1 MFDSLNDT
9 PSDFQQK
16 LIGALNSIGETNG
29 IDPVDVFNL
38 VLCGNQDQNVK
49 KKLYNWWRG
58 FFDILSRCDIPSESK
73 KEYDEK
79 VDALISE
86 ITKAGS
92 SIDGNSVEV
101 VSEDYESASKE
112 DEDKM
117 LNDMKFA
124 VSKIGEIANR
134 VQDII
139 NFVNPYCK
147 KFNEENE
154 MKNIKNESN
163 MSSLQNLAQDY
174 AKGNIDKDTLE
185 DELYEVFDG
194 HDEKVKYGM
203 EECESIKQSLMERVD
218 AVNHLKGYSA
228 YDVLI
233 DWLVENEFFDDEDD
247 AADWWSTS
255 KLNIRRFKNESN
267 DMKYGKMN
275 ESVTNGDIDS
285 ATKVAKRKFVLG
297 IYDNKRALSSLRQAC
312 HDDDVA
318 MDKFRNWHSDRD
330 EFEDCVADA
339 MDSGSGNVVIDY
351 MMDNDLADSTDEA
364 TQFVSEYLDLP
375 VKAKWKKNKY
385 DEKSSNEWVS
395 MDSLVNEDEDDD
407 EFEPDY
413 HVGEHVIWDDPDG
426 DATDGW
432 VISNIQQ
439 TGDGIVYVIKNPED
453 GSEAKVPENEICLD
467 DNYKVD
473 EQFNESFLNTIANGF
488 RGALKLLGK
497 GLLVFIA
504 GLGGSFLFGFPGLLL
519 ALALAFGIVSGEINE
534 SGKMIVNEGIFGK
547 VKDKIKAVLKLLK
560 TCSKEELKE
569 LNDRAKKNPQSVAD
583 DIKDLSEGKKDI
595 DDLVGGDS
603 LNESDDS
610 EKPCCAI
617 CSHLNDEC
625 ECRCPSSKYYKKE
638 IQDIRSTKCSEYELD
653 EMRLDESESR
663 YMSDDDIHGQYEDWW
678 ISWFEYSSNG
688 DYEEISMQ
696 LEYPN
701 ADGEDFDSGAV
712 LWFKRRLDEDDDV
725 MPREMNDPWM
735 PGDVKSC
742 VDDFAQELMNKYRNG
757 SDIQREMEFS
767 NCEEFHKFRESVV
780 SESNDNEKSDDELK
794 NASPKKFKNDNGSTS
809 ELVTG
814 CSKKKQV
821 SEMTIQQEIDDAE
834 QLCDMLWGQG
844 RSNLRE
850 LLDSKISSPE
860 GIMSMISE
868 MMGEEPPTLTEI
880 NDLLAY
886 DFESVLELLGADMDR
901 YKHTLDIVKIGD
913 EDDSVEL
920 ESVKK

>member
-1 MFDSLNDT
+1 
-9 PSDFQQK
+9 
-16 LIGALNSIGETNG
+16 
-29 IDPVDVFNL
+29 
-38 VLCGNQDQNVK
+38 
-49 KKLYNWWRG
+49 
-58 FFDILSRCDIPSESK
+58 
-73 KEYDEK
+73 
-79 VDALISE
+79 
-86 ITKAGS
+86 
-92 SIDGNSVEV
+92 
-101 VSEDYESASKE
+101 
-112 DEDKM
+112 
-117 LNDMKFA
+117 
-124 VSKIGEIANR
+124 
-134 VQDII
+134 
-139 NFVNPYCK
+139 
-147 KFNEENE
+147 
-154 MKNIKNESN
+154 
-163 MSSLQNLAQDY
+163 
-174 AKGNIDKDTLE
+174 
-185 DELYEVFDG
+185 
-194 HDEKVKYGM
+194 
-203 EECESIKQSLMERVD
+203 MERVD
-218 AVNHLKGYSA
+218 AVNNLKGDSA
-228 YDVLI
+228 YEVLI
-233 DWLVENEFFDDEDD
+233 DWLVENSFFADEDE
-247 AADWWSTS
+247 ASEWWSTS
-255 KLNIRRFKNESN
+255 KLNVRRFKNESN

-339 MDSGSGNVVIDY
+339 MDSGSGKAVIDY

-364 TQFVSEYLDLP
+364 TQFVSKYLALP
-375 VKAKWKKNKY
+375 VEEEMLNSKERRRKFDTISERCDMNKNINENEGILIGDDEIDSPSERGQYLIEPDIGENDKNVFAVY
-385 DEKSSNEWVS
+385 FKTYEEDEWEYQCTFDTRKEAEDWIDSEIEYAEKNNKGYEKSSNEWVS
-395 MDSLVNEDEDDD
+395 MDSLINEDEDDD

-439 TGDGIVYVIKNPED
+439 TGDGIVYVINNQED
-453 GSEAKVPENEICLD
+453 GSEAEVPEHEICLD

-488 RGALKLLGK
+488 KGALKLLGK

-603 LNESDDS
+603 L
-610 EKPCCAI
+610 
-617 CSHLNDEC
+617 
-625 ECRCPSSKYYKKE
+625 
-638 IQDIRSTKCSEYELD
+638 
-653 EMRLDESESR
+653 DESESR

-725 MPREMNDPWM
+725 IPREMNDPWM
-735 PGDVKSC
+735 PGDVKAYI
-742 VDDFAQELMNKYRNG
+742 DDFAQELMNKYRNG
-757 SDIQREMEFS
+757 SDIQNEMEFS

-834 QLCDMLWGQG
+834 QLCEMLWGQG

>member
-1 MFDSLNDT
+1 MSMAKLPIIKFFFLIPRGQIVLLCPEPLPPQAETAECNC
-9 PSDFQQK
+9 
-16 LIGALNSIGETNG
+16 LIGHLWSKHVAPFENPEDEQKFLEYSDILDKERRRKFDTISERCGMNKNINENEGILIGDDEIDSPSEGGQYLIEPDIGENDKNVFAVYFKTYEEDEWEYQCTFDTRKEAEDW
-29 IDPVDVFNL
+29 ID
-38 VLCGNQDQNVK
+38 
-49 KKLYNWWRG
+49 
-58 FFDILSRCDIPSESK
+58 
-73 KEYDEK
+73 
-79 VDALISE
+79 SE
-86 ITKAGS
+86 IEYA
-92 SIDGNSVEV
+92 E
-101 VSEDYESASKE
+101 
-112 DEDKM
+112 
-117 LNDMKFA
+117 
-124 VSKIGEIANR
+124 
-134 VQDII
+134 
-139 NFVNPYCK
+139 
-147 KFNEENE
+147 
-154 MKNIKNESN
+154 KNN
-163 MSSLQNLAQDY
+163 
-174 AKGNIDKDTLE
+174 
-185 DELYEVFDG
+185 
-194 HDEKVKYGM
+194 
-203 EECESIKQSLMERVD
+203 
-218 AVNHLKGYSA
+218 KGY
-228 YDVLI
+228 
-233 DWLVENEFFDDEDD
+233 E
-247 AADWWSTS
+247 
-255 KLNIRRFKNESN
+255 
-267 DMKYGKMN
+267 
-275 ESVTNGDIDS
+275 
-285 ATKVAKRKFVLG
+285 
-297 IYDNKRALSSLRQAC
+297 
-312 HDDDVA
+312 
-318 MDKFRNWHSDRD
+318 
-330 EFEDCVADA
+330 
-339 MDSGSGNVVIDY
+339 
-351 MMDNDLADSTDEA
+351 
-364 TQFVSEYLDLP
+364 
-375 VKAKWKKNKY
+375 KY

-395 MDSLVNEDEDDD
+395 MDSLINEDEDDD

-439 TGDGIVYVIKNPED
+439 TGDGIVYVINNQED
-453 GSEAKVPENEICLD
+453 GSEAEVPEHEICLD

-488 RGALKLLGK
+488 KGALKLLGK

-504 GLGGSFLFGFPGLLL
+504 GLGGSFLFGFPSLLL

-603 LNESDDS
+603 L
-610 EKPCCAI
+610 
-617 CSHLNDEC
+617 
-625 ECRCPSSKYYKKE
+625 
-638 IQDIRSTKCSEYELD
+638 
-653 EMRLDESESR
+653 DESESR

-725 MPREMNDPWM
+725 MPRELNDPWM

-742 VDDFAQELMNKYRNG
+742 VDDFAHELMNKYRNG
-757 SDIQREMEFS
+757 SDIQNEMEFS

-834 QLCDMLWGQG
+834 QLCEMLWGQG

-850 LLDSKISSPE
+850 LLDSKISSSE

>member
-79 VDALISE
+79 IDALISE

-147 KFNEENE
+147 KFNEEKERRRKFDTISERCGMN
-154 MKNIKNESN
+154 KNINENEGILIGDDEIDSPSEGGQYLIEPDIGENDKNVFAVYFKTYE
-163 MSSLQNLAQDY
+163 
-174 AKGNIDKDTLE
+174 E
-185 DELYEVFDG
+185 DEWEYQCTFDTRKEAE
-194 HDEKVKYGM
+194 DWIDSEIEYAEK
-203 EECESIKQSLMERVD
+203 
-218 AVNHLKGYSA
+218 NNKGY
-228 YDVLI
+228 
-233 DWLVENEFFDDEDD
+233 E
-247 AADWWSTS
+247 
-255 KLNIRRFKNESN
+255 
-267 DMKYGKMN
+267 
-275 ESVTNGDIDS
+275 
-285 ATKVAKRKFVLG
+285 
-297 IYDNKRALSSLRQAC
+297 
-312 HDDDVA
+312 
-318 MDKFRNWHSDRD
+318 
-330 EFEDCVADA
+330 
-339 MDSGSGNVVIDY
+339 
-351 MMDNDLADSTDEA
+351 
-364 TQFVSEYLDLP
+364 
-375 VKAKWKKNKY
+375 KY

-395 MDSLVNEDEDDD
+395 MDSLINEDEDDD

-439 TGDGIVYVIKNPED
+439 TGDGIVYVINNQED
-453 GSEAKVPENEICLD
+453 GSEAEVPEHEICLD

-488 RGALKLLGK
+488 KGALKLLGK

-603 LNESDDS
+603 L
-610 EKPCCAI
+610 
-617 CSHLNDEC
+617 
-625 ECRCPSSKYYKKE
+625 
-638 IQDIRSTKCSEYELD
+638 
-653 EMRLDESESR
+653 DESESR

-725 MPREMNDPWM
+725 MPRELNDPWM

-742 VDDFAQELMNKYRNG
+742 VDDFAHELMNKYRNG

-834 QLCDMLWGQG
+834 QLCEMLWGQG

-850 LLDSKISSPE
+850 LLDSKISSSE